1 MEKEKIAFDLT
12 HLFTSSRWAQER
24 KQKLKLVALLTTGS
38 LLWSIDEIVGKKAAD
53 LSTWRELVN
62 MQVTQDADY
71 QGSAG
76 CNLSRSGS
84 WHDSVGIT

>member
-1 MEKEKIAFDLT
+1 MEKEKIAFDRT

-38 LLWSIDEIVGKKAAD
+38 LLWSIDEIVGKKAPAD

-62 MQVTQDADY
+62 MQVTQDTDY

-76 CNLSRSGS
+76 CRSGS
-84 WHDSVGIT
+84 WYDSVGIT